1 MEEAREEFCD
11 LSPPVSCA
19 VCRSLRQH
27 TTNLIGIKQ
36 IHFNRRSFYWKFNLN
51 IHFLKVKNVRY
62 PLLKFFAN
70 FTH

>member
-27 TTNLIGIKQ
+27 TTNLKRIKQ
-36 IHFNRRSFYWKFNLN
+36 I
-51 IHFLKVKNVRY
+51 
-62 PLLKFFAN
+62 PL
-70 FTH
+70 